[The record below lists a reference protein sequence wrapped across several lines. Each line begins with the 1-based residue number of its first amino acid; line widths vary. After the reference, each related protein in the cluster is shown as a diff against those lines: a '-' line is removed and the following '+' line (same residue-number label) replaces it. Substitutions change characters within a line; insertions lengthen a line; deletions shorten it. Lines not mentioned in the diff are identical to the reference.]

1 MARATA
7 CFDCRYRRSRPDQD
21 GHQSAVESRLEP
33 RPFAGGLRSVHLHVE
48 DVEDLGREQPTGST
62 TELPRHGRGFQR
74 IARRFSDAA
83 PVPYSAGMSGPSE
96 QDVAT
101 ASGAPIEFV
110 RRVVA
115 TGLLEPGPD
124 GSFAPDA
131 HAMVRTVGAL
141 QQAGFEPELVG
152 RAVAQGF
159 LSLAFLDP
167 FSVREPDRTGR
178 TYGELAAS
186 RGEAGRSL
194 GAMYAAFGLPE
205 PDMETH
211 LSREEEAVVGEFL
224 EIWTGLNPAPD
235 APVRGARIVGEGV
248 RRIVESYLD
257 AWDELAATGAPKE
270 PGTAISAPGGA
281 LSMRMGAL
289 LPRLLGWLERRHA
302 EAAVQARI
310 IRAFEDGLDRLGEAP
325 VRVRRHPAIAFV
337 DLAGYT
343 RLTVE
348 AGDELAVRSAVRLQ
362 DLSAVVADRHGGRL
376 VKLLGD
382 GVMFRFPE
390 PVKAVRAVAELL
402 PRLRDEGL
410 PPGHA
415 GLASGPLIDRDG
427 DVYGRTVILAARLA
441 SEATADEILVTAELV
456 EAMDGGEFGFESAG
470 DARLRGFSQPVP
482 TWRLVR

>member
-1 MARATA
+1 
-7 CFDCRYRRSRPDQD
+7 
-21 GHQSAVESRLEP
+21 
-33 RPFAGGLRSVHLHVE
+33 
-48 DVEDLGREQPTGST
+48 
-62 TELPRHGRGFQR
+62 
-74 IARRFSDAA
+74 
-83 PVPYSAGMSGPSE
+83 MSGPSE
-96 QDVAT
+96 LDVAT
-101 ASGAPIEFV
+101 ASGVPIEFV

-115 TGLLEPGPD
+115 NGLLVPGPD

-152 RAVAQGF
+152 RAVAEGF
-159 LSLAFLDP
+159 LSLEFLDP
-167 FSVREPDRTGR
+167 FSVREPDYAGR
-178 TYGELAAS
+178 TYGELVAS

-205 PDMETH
+205 PDAATR

-224 EIWTGLNPAPD
+224 DIWTGLSPAPD
-235 APVRGARIVGEGV
+235 APVRGARIVGEGM

-257 AWDELAATGAPKE
+257 AWDELAATGAPAE
-270 PGTAISAPGGA
+270 PRTTISAPGGA
-281 LSMRMGAL
+281 LSVRMGAL

-302 EAAVQARI
+302 EGSIQTRIVQS
-310 IRAFEDGLDRLGEAP
+310 FEDGLERLGEAP
-325 VRVRRHPAIAFV
+325 ARVRRQPSIAFV

-362 DLSAVVADRHGGRL
+362 ELSAVVADRHGGRL

-382 GVMFRFPE
+382 GVMFRFPDSTS
-390 PVKAVRAVAELL
+390 AVRAVAELL
-402 PRLRDEGL
+402 PQLRSEGL
-410 PPGHA
+410 PAGHA

-441 SEATADEILVTAELV
+441 TEAGPNELIVTADVIESVAAEFDFV
-456 EAMDGGEFGFESAG
+456 AAGEAS
-470 DARLRGFSQPVP
+470 LRGFSQPVP
-482 TWRLVR
+482 TWRLKHGAVSPPPA